1 MATYKDYP
9 ASDDVDA
16 IIKVAYKIS
25 GNSKPKTET
34 EARKYLWH
42 MIAQDLTRDIHSGVD
57 FIKEIT
63 ITNKA
68 TNEVILKLNRDEI
81 MDSEIER
88 LDKKIFNK
96 R

>member
-1 MATYKDYP
+1 
-9 ASDDVDA
+9 
-16 IIKVAYKIS
+16 
-25 GNSKPKTET
+25 
-34 EARKYLWH
+34 